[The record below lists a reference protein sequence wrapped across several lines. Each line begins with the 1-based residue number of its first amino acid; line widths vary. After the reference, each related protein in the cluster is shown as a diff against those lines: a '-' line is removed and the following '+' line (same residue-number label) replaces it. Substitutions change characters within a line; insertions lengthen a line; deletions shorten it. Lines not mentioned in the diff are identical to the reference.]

1 MMHARVTTGEIQ
13 PGTMDELI
21 HFYKEVAPQVLK
33 GLNGFVRSQLLTDRA
48 ANKVMV
54 VSLYETL
61 ADLEAG
67 ETSLR
72 QALADPRVA
81 ATGIGSPVVAVYEVA
96 VHVTPNR

>member
-1 MMHARVTTGEIQ
+1 MYARVTTAETR

-21 HFYKEVAPQVLK
+21 RFYEEVAPQLK
-33 GLNGFVRSQLLTDRA
+33 GLTGFVRSQLLADRT

-67 ETSLR
+67 ETLFR
-72 QALADPRVA
+72 QAMADPRAVA
-81 ATGIGSPVVAVYEVA
+81 AGARPPTVAVYEVA
-96 VHVTPNR
+96 VQVTAGR

>member
-1 MMHARVTTGEIQ
+1 MHARVTTGEIR

-21 HFYKEVAPQVLK
+21 RFFEEVAPQLK
-33 GLNGFVRSQLLTDRA
+33 GLQGFVRSQLLTDRA

-67 ETSLR
+67 ETLFR
-72 QALADPRVA
+72 QSLADPRVA
-81 ATGIGSPVVAVYEVA
+81 AVMAGAPVIAVYEVA
-96 VHVTPNR
+96 MQVARTA